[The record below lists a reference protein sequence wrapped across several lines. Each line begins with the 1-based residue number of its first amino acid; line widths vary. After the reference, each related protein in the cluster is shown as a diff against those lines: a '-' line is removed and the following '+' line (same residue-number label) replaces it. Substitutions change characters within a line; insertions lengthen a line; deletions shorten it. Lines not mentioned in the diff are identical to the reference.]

1 MYRVKHSPLVNS
13 GTPAQRKAR
22 VAAVIVN
29 AKAEG
34 KKIPHGI
41 KLIGFREPTVAERHF
56 AKTLVPLTRKRSK
69 AAA

>member
-1 MYRVKHSPLVNS
+1 
-13 GTPAQRKAR
+13 
-22 VAAVIVN
+22 VIVK

-34 KKIPHGI
+34 KKIPPGA

-56 AKTLVPLTRKRSK
+56 AKTLVSLTRRRSK